1 MQNRQSSGPTSAT
14 RNKQGAPEASASSSE
29 IKRLLK
35 SRVLHIRVT
44 MLEEAAMKAA
54 AETRDLRLAAF
65 VRLAAL
71 HFAGAPTG
79 FECDAL
85 GVNDAI
91 RHLDGAANNLNQLAR
106 AANKARGI
114 VMINNDRLV
123 MAKLGDRIEDA
134 QARFLTYRATAAK
147 RPGQLVLPIS
157 GKDQ

>member
-1 MQNRQSSGPTSAT
+1 
-14 RNKQGAPEASASSSE
+14 
-29 IKRLLK
+29 
-35 SRVLHIRVT
+35 
-44 MLEEAAMKAA
+44 MKAA
-54 AETRDLRLAAF
+54 ADSCGLKLSAF

-114 VMINNDRLV
+114 MMTNSDREV
-123 MAKLGDRIEDA
+123 MAALGDRIEDA
-134 QARFLTYRATAAK
+134 QARFLTYRVTAAK
-147 RPGQLVLPIS
+147 RPGQLVPSKLQRDEQS
-157 GKDQ
+157 